1 MFTYLTP
8 TTSGYGINASHIP
21 ATWSFMMMAKPRIR
35 AAEMIAV
42 ARLLRLISSHSFTC
56 VSWKKVNTPPAITS
70 SVNTMPPSEWAKK
83 PQASPA
89 RSPYKMF
96 PDEAARAIPMKI
108 ATVNSFSE

>member
-1 MFTYLTP
+1 MK
-8 TTSGYGINASHIP
+8 SVDHEGIPNSAPIP
-21 ATWSFMMMAKPRIR
+21 P
-35 AAEMIAV
+35 
-42 ARLLRLISSHSFTC
+42 
-56 VSWKKVNTPPAITS
+56 ITS

-89 RSPYKMF
+89 RSPYKIF